1 MRPVQCLLHGLTNSS
16 QCDVAGPIVSSHRA
30 PGGQRGNMR
39 EFGVRRY
46 GDSLYYHCMAA
57 NAADAAEWFAQTQ
70 PGLAGH
76 DFQALVKDVAR
87 PVLDEIGLGGNPTVV
102 SVRHG
107 ALREGARNAT
117 DLKRTSLLSVI
128 AERSL

>member
-1 MRPVQCLLHGLTNSS
+1 M
-16 QCDVAGPIVSSHRA
+16 AGKE
-30 PGGQRGNMR
+30 GNMR

-46 GDSLYYHCMAA
+46 GDTLYYHCMAA
-57 NAADAAEWFAQTQ
+57 NAAEAAEWFAHAQ

-87 PVLDEIGLGGNPTVV
+87 PVVDEIGLGGNPSVV

-107 ALREGARNAT
+107 ALTNGAKNAT
-117 DLKRTSLLSVI
+117 DLKRTSFLSVI
-128 AERSL
+128 ADKSI